1 MDTRAEELI
10 CKFAD
15 GCATPEE
22 RQELE
27 AMAAQDPSIAD
38 ELQEQQEAVN
48 AIRSVGLRELE
59 DGLREQFW
67 SGIYNRFEQRVGWV
81 LITVGLVMVTAY
93 GIYEILTNPSIQTW
107 YRLGLAGVIIGFG
120 LLISGILRSRLKL
133 RRYDR
138 YKEVI
143 R

>member
-1 MDTRAEELI
+1 MEH
-10 CKFAD
+10 
-15 GCATPEE
+15 
-22 RQELE
+22 
-27 AMAAQDPSIAD
+27 MAAQDPSITE

-59 DGLREQFW
+59 DSLREQFW
-67 SGIYNRFEQRVGWV
+67 SGIYNRLEQRVGWV

-93 GIYEILTNPSIQTW
+93 GIYEILTDPNIQTW
-107 YRLGLAGVIIGFG
+107 YRLGLAGVIVGFG

-133 RRYDR
+133 RRYDK